1 MEKLVY
7 NYLFNKFM
15 VFLLQIKVFTIQ
27 YYLPNITIMHTRIAI
42 TTSVLNLMIRSPFL
56 VHISVLALSPQ
67 SQTCIV
73 RVFVLVR
80 DGIPLSEI
88 KMIMERTGSSLRL
101 KPILLV
107 RITAVLSKTEIQV
120 HNFFNNINH
129 M

>member
-1 MEKLVY
+1 MFY
-7 NYLFNKFM
+7 NYLFNKFL
-15 VFLLQIKVFTIQ
+15 VFLLQMKVFTIQ
-27 YYLPNITIMHTRIAI
+27 YYLPKITIMHTRIAI
-42 TTSVLNLMIRSPFL
+42 ITSILNSMTSRNPFL

-101 KPILLV
+101 KPVLLV

-120 HNFFNNINH
+120 HNFFNNINQI
-129 M
+129 